1 MICNSKDSTTISR
14 FLYKSFRPRT
24 RERPL
29 NFFVSTIHQVIWP
42 TPGPE
47 SWYPRGGCKN
57 EAQKCVTVKIFV
69 PPKTKFTKQCSNC
82 QWRIRRAYL
91 EETEFD
97 AAFDVL
103 SLGGMDD
110 ETAEEK
116 AEREEEEREEGVGRG
131 RRGTVVEWLCG
142 GGRSIHS
149 CQPQM

>member
-1 MICNSKDSTTISR
+1 
-14 FLYKSFRPRT
+14 
-24 RERPL
+24 
-29 NFFVSTIHQVIWP
+29 
-42 TPGPE
+42 
-47 SWYPRGGCKN
+47 
-57 EAQKCVTVKIFV
+57 VKIFV
-69 PPKTKFTKQCSNC
+69 PPKTKFTKQCSNSC

-116 AEREEEEREEGVGRG
+116 AEREEKEKEEGVGRC
-131 RRGTVVEWLCG
+131 RRGTVVEWLCW
-142 GGRSIHS
+142 GGRSIHI